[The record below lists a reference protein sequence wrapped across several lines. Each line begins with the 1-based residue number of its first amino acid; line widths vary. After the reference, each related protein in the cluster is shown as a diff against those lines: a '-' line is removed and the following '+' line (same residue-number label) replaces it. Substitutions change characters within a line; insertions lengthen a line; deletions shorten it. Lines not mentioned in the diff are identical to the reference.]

1 MSVCYLGCD
10 ESLSLRIQN
19 YPGFSEAEIIAVE
32 LPITASEVDIDL
44 LVAGPAAT
52 NLERL
57 TATVSDW
64 NLPPA
69 TLCIIDESEFEQQVE
84 LLSHHPRVGRSI
96 FFCKNTPEAIQ
107 TGLDQTYAFYQKRA
121 SLNIDNSISGNYTTN
136 NISPRW
142 LFQTIMEH
150 LDEYIYFK
158 DGHSKFLAVSRYLA
172 ESCGKKEPS
181 DVLGLC
187 DFDLFDQEHAQ
198 EAYSDERKIATG
210 ELDELYKEEQIF
222 KNGQPAWVASRKLP
236 LHTRSN
242 YLAGSFGLS
251 RDITE
256 AKELHQKLE
265 ENHERMHAELLLARN
280 LQDTLIQ
287 QKVPEFLG
295 ADGCSTLQIASK
307 YIPSFHLS
315 GDFFSVI
322 KTDQGGA
329 AILVADVMGHGV
341 RAAMVTAMI
350 QIAVHQLRSYATQPA
365 EFMTRLNEMMQR
377 TMQPSGQ
384 TMFATAV
391 YSYIDLE
398 SKQLTYVQAGARHGI
413 HVPAEQT
420 QDAAIF
426 NSAPISPALGLL
438 PETRYT
444 EAATLLK
451 PGDEIVL
458 YTDGIVEAAIGD
470 EEYSEARLIDFLME
484 HRRETLPAMVDELLK
499 SVQTFTHSK
508 ELDDDVCLIALRIPE

>member
-1 MSVCYLGCD
+1 MSVCYLSCD

-19 YPGFSEAEIIAVE
+19 YPGFSEAEIIEVK
-32 LPITASEVDIDL
+32 LPITASEITIDL
-44 LVAGPAAT
+44 LIAGPDTT

-69 TLCIIDESEFEQQVE
+69 TLCIIAKDVFEQQAE

-96 FFCKNTPEAIQ
+96 FFCEDSPAAVQ
-107 TGLDQTYAFYQKRA
+107 AGLEQVYTFYTKRA

-142 LFQTIMEH
+142 LFQTMMEH

-187 DFDLFDQEHAQ
+187 DFDLFDHQHAQ
-198 EAYSDERKIATG
+198 EAYSDERRIAAG
-210 ELDELYKEEQIF
+210 ELNELNKEEKIV
-222 KNGQPAWVASRKLP
+222 KNGTFAWVASRKLP

-256 AKELHQKLE
+256 EKELHEKLE
-265 ENHERMHAELLLARN
+265 KNHERMHAELLLARK

-287 QKVPEFLG
+287 QRIPDFSDRRG
-295 ADGCSTLQIASK
+295 RSTLEIATK

-315 GDFFSVI
+315 GDFFSVT
-322 KTDQGGA
+322 KPEDGGV
-329 AILVADVMGHGV
+329 AILMADVMGHGV

-350 QIAVHQLRSYATQPA
+350 QIAVHQLRDCASQPA
-365 EFMTRLNEMMQR
+365 VFMTRLNNMMQR
-377 TMQPSGQ
+377 TMQPTGE

-391 YSYIDLE
+391 YCYIDLDT
-398 SKQLTYVQAGARHGI
+398 KQLTYVQAGARHGI
-413 HVPAEQT
+413 HVPT
-420 QDAAIF
+420 VNSKSAAIF
-426 NSAPISPALGLL
+426 NGGSIRPALGLL
-438 PETRYT
+438 PDVQYK
-444 EAATLLK
+444 EATTVLES
-451 PGDEIVL
+451 GDEILL
-458 YTDGIVEAAIGD
+458 YTDGIVEAATGD
-470 EEYSEARLIDFLME
+470 EEYSEARLINFLME
-484 HRRETLPAMVDELLK
+484 HRRDTLTEMIDELLK
-499 SVQTFTHSK
+499 SVQEFTHSK
-508 ELDDDVCLIALRIPE
+508 DLDDDVCLIALRIP